1 MSKKVI
7 GILGFLVIIVGI
19 LGTYCFNLNR
29 EIVALTELQKEA
41 SHQIISM
48 QGNINIMDAEMAS
61 LNKEVTSR
69 MMNVEDKIS
78 TLSSKIEDIAVI
90 STERLYE
97 EVKSGVV
104 EVITEAGGTKQ
115 ITASGFIFDPRG
127 YVVTA
132 YHVVEEA
139 TKVDVILY
147 DGTISAASVTG
158 YCPFSDIAV
167 LTLEQALTTNA
178 LTVGDSNAIAIGEPV
193 IAIGSPF
200 ELSGTVTSGIVSQK
214 DRFVD
219 IEYDT
224 GKHRWV
230 ANLIQCDATVNF
242 GNSGGPLINSKGEV
256 IGLTMARVD
265 PGEGDGIYYSVS
277 SNKLKRVALS
287 LIDHGF
293 FDYPWLGVKLTNLT
307 PQEARARQLDTI
319 NGTRVTEAIAGNP
332 AALAGITADDIIV
345 AIDGIPVREVADLT
359 SYLGENKSPDETAM
373 LTIMRDGETREIAV
387 KLGKRAS

>member
-7 GILGFLVIIVGI
+7 GILGFLVIIVGL
-19 LGTYCFNLNR
+19 LGAYCFNLNR

-48 QGNINIMDAEMAS
+48 QGNINIMDAEMVS

-69 MMNVEDKIS
+69 MMDVEDKIS

-104 EVITEAGGTKQ
+104 EVITEAGGIKQ
-115 ITASGFIFDPRG
+115 ITASGFIFDPQG

-167 LTLEQALTTNA
+167 LTLEQALTTDA
-178 LTVGDSNAIAIGEPV
+178 LIVGDSNAIAIGEPV
-193 IAIGSPF
+193 IAVGSPF

-219 IEYDT
+219 IEYDI
-224 GKHRWV
+224 GKHHWV
-230 ANLIQCDATVNF
+230 PNLIQCDATVNF

-256 IGLTMARVD
+256 IGLTIARVD

-287 LIDHGF
+287 LIDRGF

-319 NGTRVTEAIAGNP
+319 NGVRVTEAIAGNP

-345 AIDGIPVREVADLT
+345 AIDGIPVRETADLT

>member
-7 GILGFLVIIVGI
+7 SILCFFVIIVGM
-19 LGTYCFNLNR
+19 LGAYCFNLNR

-41 SHQIISM
+41 SQQIMSM
-48 QGNINIMDAEMAS
+48 QGNINILDEETAS
-61 LNKEVTSR
+61 LKKEVTSQ
-69 MMNVEDKIS
+69 MMDVEDKIS

-104 EVITEAGGTKQ
+104 EVITEAGGIRQ

-139 TKVDVILY
+139 TKIDVILY
-147 DGTISAASVTG
+147 DGTISTASITG

-167 LTLEQALTTNA
+167 LTLAQALTTDA
-178 LTVGDSNAIAIGEPV
+178 LTVGDSNALAIGEPV
-193 IAIGSPF
+193 ITIGSPF

-214 DRFVD
+214 DRFVEVRD
-219 IEYDT
+219 VA
-224 GKHRWV
+224 GKQRWV

-256 IGLTMARVD
+256 IGLTIARV
-265 PGEGDGIYYSVS
+265 PPTEGDGIYYSVS

-287 LIDHGF
+287 LIDRGF

-307 PQEARARQLDTI
+307 PEEARAKQLDTI
-319 NGTRVTEAIAGNP
+319 NGVLVTEAIEGDP

-345 AIDGIPVREVADLT
+345 AIDGIPVRETADLT

-373 LTIMRDGETREIAV
+373 LTLMRDGETWEIAV

>member
-7 GILGFLVIIVGI
+7 GILGFLVIIVGL
-19 LGTYCFNLNR
+19 LGAYCFNLNR

-41 SHQIISM
+41 SHQIMSM

-69 MMNVEDKIS
+69 MMDVEDKIS

-90 STERLYE
+90 STESLYE

-104 EVITEAGGTKQ
+104 EVITEAGGIKQ
-115 ITASGFIFDPRG
+115 ITASGFIFNPQG

-147 DGTISAASVTG
+147 DGTISAASITG

-167 LTLEQALTTNA
+167 LTLEQALTTDA

-193 IAIGSPF
+193 IAVGSPF

-219 IEYDT
+219 IEYDI

-230 ANLIQCDATVNF
+230 PNLIQCDATVNF

-256 IGLTMARVD
+256 VGLTIARVD
-265 PGEGDGIYYSVS
+265 PREGDGIYYSVS
-277 SNKLKRVALS
+277 SNKFKRVALS
-287 LIDHGF
+287 LIDRGF

-319 NGTRVTEAIAGNP
+319 NGVRVTEAIAGNP
-332 AALAGITADDIIV
+332 AAVAGITADDIIV
-345 AIDGIPVREVADLT
+345 AIDGIPVRETADLT
-359 SYLGENKSPDETAM
+359 AYLGENKSPDETAM

>member
-7 GILGFLVIIVGI
+7 GILGFLVIIVGL
-19 LGTYCFNLNR
+19 LGAYCFNLNR

-69 MMNVEDKIS
+69 MMDVEDKIS

-104 EVITEAGGTKQ
+104 EVITEAGGIKQ
-115 ITASGFIFDPRG
+115 ITASGFIFDPQG

-147 DGTISAASVTG
+147 DGTISAASITG

-167 LTLEQALTTNA
+167 LTLEQALTTDA
-178 LTVGDSNAIAIGEPV
+178 LIVGDSNAIAIGEPV
-193 IAIGSPF
+193 MAIGSPF

-219 IEYDT
+219 IEYDI
-224 GKHRWV
+224 GKHHWV
-230 ANLIQCDATVNF
+230 PNLIQCDATVNF

-256 IGLTMARVD
+256 IGLTIARVD

-345 AIDGIPVREVADLT
+345 AIDGIPVRETADLT